1 MGKQIIITNNS
12 KIKNLI
18 YTIRDTQVML
28 DSDLANFYNVSTSR
42 LNEQVKRNK
51 ERFPDDFMFQLKENE
66 WETLKNL
73 KSQNATSSWGGRRN
87 LPFVFTEQGVAGL
100 SGVLKSET
108 ATKVHIAILRA
119 FVEMRKVFSSQ
130 YLISKK
136 FEQIDE
142 KFSEYDENFNRLF
155 NALEDNKLKSEKG
168 IFFNGQV
175 FDAYVFISDLLK
187 SAKKEIILIDNYID
201 ESVLVLLNKRNKN
214 VMVKIYTNLNNKNVK
229 LDIHKFKKQ
238 YNSIVI
244 LDFKDSH
251 DRFLIIDQKTMFHIG
266 ASLKDLG
273 KKWFAFSKMDLV
285 LKDVLNKLQ

>member
-51 ERFPDDFMFQLKENE
+51 ERFPDDFMFQLTDNE

-73 KSQNATSSWGGRRN
+73 KSQNAISSWGGRRN

-155 NALEDNKLKSEKG
+155 NALEDNKLK
-168 IFFNGQV
+168 
-175 FDAYVFISDLLK
+175 
-187 SAKKEIILIDNYID
+187 AKKVYFL
-201 ESVLVLLNKRNKN
+201 
-214 VMVKIYTNLNNKNVK
+214 
-229 LDIHKFKKQ
+229 
-238 YNSIVI
+238 
-244 LDFKDSH
+244 KDKYLMPMYL
-251 DRFLIIDQKTMFHIG
+251 FLIY
-266 ASLKDLG
+266 
-273 KKWFAFSKMDLV
+273 
-285 LKDVLNKLQ
+285 